1 MIQAVASAVTP
12 LAQTPNTSASSS
24 DAQALR
30 EMGMRT
36 QPRVTLD
43 MAGNRYEEDDGY
55 DTDPPVHYP
64 KAGQG
69 LARTMRPESEDL
81 QWLVDDNFEVFSHGW
96 KGDGSG
102 LGADGT
108 PESKV

>member
-1 MIQAVASAVTP
+1 
-12 LAQTPNTSASSS
+12 
-24 DAQALR
+24 
-30 EMGMRT
+30 MGTRL

-55 DTDPPVHYP
+55 DTDPPTHYP

-69 LARTMRPESEDL
+69 LARTLRPESEDL

-96 KGDGSG
+96 KGDGSS
-102 LGADGT
+102 LGAEGT
-108 PESKV
+108 LDSKV